1 MNKKLTITLLTATLL
16 LTACGKDKTVN
27 TPANNITTKNTQENV
42 DTAKPKEDEENIT
55 SSFDKELVDELID
68 ESDYISRVRLQTST
82 AEGVNS
88 TFLEDYKG
96 DLSKID
102 LKLPKSLTPNT
113 EYIIFY
119 KDAEDGEIVPT
130 NDKSF
135 IEIQDEN
142 DSNLIYI
149 EKKYVNDSD
158 SDFKSS
164 TKSAKKISKADTYL
178 DDNEDK
184 RSK

>member
-1 MNKKLTITLLTATLL
+1 MNKKLTIILLVALF
-16 LTACGKDKTVN
+16 LTACGNDKTAN
-27 TPANNITTKNTQENV
+27 TPANNISTKNAQENASTTKT
-42 DTAKPKEDEENIT
+42 KEDEENIT
-55 SSFDKELVDELID
+55 SSFDRDLVDELID

-96 DLSKID
+96 DLSKVE
-102 LKLPKSLTPNT
+102 LTLPKSLTPNT

-119 KDAEDGEIVPT
+119 KDDDNGEIVPT
-130 NDKSF
+130 NDNAF

-149 EKKYVNDSD
+149 EEKYAS
-158 SDFKSS
+158 
-164 TKSAKKISKADTYL
+164 
-178 DDNEDK
+178 DNE
-184 RSK
+184 SETI